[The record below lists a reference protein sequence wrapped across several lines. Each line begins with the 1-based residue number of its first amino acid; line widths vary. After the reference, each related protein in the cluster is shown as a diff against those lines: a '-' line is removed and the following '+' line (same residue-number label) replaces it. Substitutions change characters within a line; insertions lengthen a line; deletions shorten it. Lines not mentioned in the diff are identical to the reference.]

1 MADNLET
8 KYQQF
13 LSMGQQAGA
22 RYSLVTPRN
31 IPQGLTGAKMGNR
44 PGSSLEFMDH
54 REYQPGDDL
63 RRIDWSAYARSDK
76 LTVKL
81 YREEVNPHVDLIIDG
96 SRSMILANSPKAE
109 GLLGLAGLLAEAAV
123 NAGYSHRGWQA
134 GQACREIINSE
145 LRPATWSGFDFEYA
159 GNPGESFAGRQ
170 SKWRDRGIRILLSDL
185 LWLDDPQIS
194 LSYMAEKATSV
205 IVIQVLAQSDVEPGR
220 RGNIRLVDSE
230 TREVMEVFV
239 DASAQKRYQDRLA
252 RHQQNWH
259 RTCRQYG
266 AAMVT
271 LVADQLIKDWNIMEL
286 LRQNI
291 LQVK

>member
-13 LSMGQQAGA
+13 LSIGQQAGA

-81 YREEVNPHVDLIIDG
+81 YREEVNPHVDLLIDG
-96 SRSMILANSPKAE
+96 SRSMILADSPKAE
-109 GLLGLAGLLAEAAV
+109 GLLGLAGLLAEAAA
-123 NAGYSHRGWQA
+123 NAGYSHRVWLA
-134 GQACREIINSE
+134 GSACRELVNSE
-145 LRPATWSGFDFEYA
+145 HRPAMWTGFDFKYA
-159 GNPGESFAGRQ
+159 GNPGESFTSRLG
-170 SKWRDRGIRILLSDL
+170 KWRDRGIRVLLSDL
-185 LWLDDPQIS
+185 LWLDDPQVT
-194 LSYMAEKATSV
+194 LSYMAQKATSV
-205 IVIQVLAQSDVEPGR
+205 IVIQLLAQADVEPGR
-220 RGNIRLVDSE
+220 RGNVRLVDSE

-259 RTCRQYG
+259 RVCRQYG
-266 AAMVT
+266 AVMVT

>member
-1 MADNLET
+1 MVDNLET
-8 KYQQF
+8 KYQEF
-13 LSMGQQAGA
+13 LLIGQQAGA

-31 IPQGLTGAKMGNR
+31 IPQGLTGAKLGNR

-96 SRSMILANSPKAE
+96 SRSMILADSPKAE
-109 GLLGLAGLLAEAAV
+109 GLLGLAGLLAEAAT
-123 NAGYSHRGWQA
+123 NAGYSHRGWLA
-134 GQACREIINSE
+134 GPTCREIVNSE
-145 LRPATWSGFDFEYA
+145 LRPATWSGFDFAYA
-159 GNPGESFAGRQ
+159 GNPGESFISRQ
-170 SKWRDRGIRILLSDL
+170 GKWRDRGIRILLSDL
-185 LWLDDPQIS
+185 LWLDDPQVT
-194 LSYMAEKATSV
+194 LSYLAQKATSIV
-205 IVIQVLAQSDVEPGR
+205 VIQVLAQADVEPQR

-239 DASAQKRYQDRLA
+239 DASAPKRYQDRLA

-266 AAMVT
+266 AEMVT
-271 LVADQLIKDWNIMEL
+271 LVAEQLIKDWNIMEL